1 VTRTTRRWL
10 YDTLLA
16 QQAFRRL
23 LFGMSLSSFGD
34 SALYLSLSIW
44 AKDLTGSNAAAGAI
58 FLAQG
63 LPTLAA
69 PATGYWVDRVRRRA
83 LLMGVNATAGV
94 AVLSLLFVHSESQLW
109 LIYAFSTFY
118 GLTTIING
126 PAQAAML
133 KDMLKDSQ
141 LASAN
146 AAFAILQ
153 QGLRIASPLVGAAL
167 YTAFGGGS
175 LAIFDSTTFAV
186 AVVVLASLRITESE
200 IPPVESVPLRQRLMA
215 GARYVL
221 DTPIL
226 RQIVMS
232 SILAML
238 VLGFYESLTFA
249 VIAALGKPAAFFG
262 VLMSVQGCGSIV
274 GGVIAGRLARKVG
287 VARTLGIA
295 LALWALASVTYMV
308 PVVAMA
314 FVALFVFGIAVPLNV
329 VAIGTASQRFASP
342 RMQGRV
348 GSAVF
353 MSTNLS
359 QTLSIA
365 IGAALIGSVNYR
377 ILLTVVACCATLA
390 AIPVIF
396 RPAQEPLLPMREP
409 REGVDLAHADDF
421 TGTSDACQSRRARDA
436 IEEPL
441 LDRQNDH
448 ER

>member
-1 VTRTTRRWL
+1 MTRTATGWL
-10 YDTLLA
+10 NDTLLA
-16 QQAFRRL
+16 QRAFRRL

-34 SALYLSLSIW
+34 SAMYLSLSIW

-69 PATGYWVDRVRRRA
+69 PATGYWVDRVRRKS
-83 LLMGVNATAGV
+83 LLMGVNAAAGV
-94 AVLSLLFVHSESQLW
+94 AVLSLLFVRSASQLW

-118 GLTTIING
+118 GITTIING
-126 PAQAAML
+126 PAQAGLL
-133 KDMLKDSQ
+133 KDMLDDRQ

-146 AAFAILQ
+146 AAFATLQ

-167 YTAFGGGS
+167 YTGFGGGA
-175 LAIFDSTTFAV
+175 LAIFDSVTFAV
-186 AVVVLASLRITESE
+186 AVIVLASLRVAESE
-200 IPPVESVPLRQRLMA
+200 IPAAESVPLGQRMIA

-221 DTPIL
+221 DTSIL
-226 RQIVMS
+226 RQIVMA

-249 VIAALGKPAAFFG
+249 AIAALGKPASFFG
-262 VLMSVQGCGSIV
+262 VLMSIQGCGSIV

-308 PVVAMA
+308 PVVAVA
-314 FVALFVFGIAVPLNV
+314 FVALFIFGIAVPLNA
-329 VAIGTASQRFASP
+329 VALGTAAQRFAPP

-348 GSAVF
+348 GSGIF
-353 MSTNLS
+353 MGCNLS

-365 IGAALIGSVNYR
+365 MGAALVGSVNYR
-377 ILLTVVACCATLA
+377 ILLAVVACCATLA
-390 AIPVIF
+390 SIPVIF
-396 RPAQEPLLPMREP
+396 RPAQEPLP
-409 REGVDLAHADDF
+409 R
-421 TGTSDACQSRRARDA
+421 
-436 IEEPL
+436 
-441 LDRQNDH
+441 H
-448 ER
+448 ERTA